1 MVLNRR
7 TEPMMVELPAHPT
20 PSIASAGTQLQR
32 LLRMAEVRPPLRTAV
47 VHPVDALSLSGAV
60 EAARRGL
67 IDPILI
73 GPMARVRGTAR
84 TAGLD
89 LDGLELIDVHHSH
102 EAAAR
107 ACELAARGEAAAIMK
122 GALHT
127 DELLEAVVA
136 TQSGLRTDRRMSHVF
151 VMDVPSYPRPLLISD
166 AALNVAPDLATKRD
180 IVQNAIDCA
189 HAMDIPAPRVAILS
203 AVETVNPKMIS
214 TLDAAALCKMADRGQ
229 IVGGLLDGPLAFDN
243 AISVEA
249 AEAKGI
255 HSEVAGRADIL
266 IVPDIESG
274 NMLAK
279 QLFYLSNAQSAG
291 IIMGARVP
299 IMLTSRSDP
308 EASRLASC
316 ALAILVSQH
325 KPAKYL
331 R

>member
-1 MVLNRR
+1 MTKEATNASRR
-7 TEPMMVELPAHPT
+7 EA
-20 PSIASAGTQLQR
+20 AGAQLRR
-32 LLRMAEVRPPLRTAV
+32 LMRMAETQAPLRTAV

-73 GPMARVRGTAR
+73 GPVSRIRAAAQA
-84 TAGLD
+84 AGLD
-89 LDGLELIDVHHSH
+89 LAGLDLVDVEHSH

-107 ACELAARGEAAAIMK
+107 ACQLAAEGRVAAIMK

-136 TQSGLRTDRRMSHVF
+136 RHSGLRTDRRMSHVF
-151 VMDVPSYPRPLLISD
+151 VLDVPSYPRPLLVSD
-166 AALNVAPDLATKRD
+166 AALNIAPDLAAKRD

-189 HAMDIPAPRVAILS
+189 HAMDIAEPRVAILS
-203 AVETVNPKMIS
+203 AVETVNPNMVS
-214 TLDAAALCKMADRGQ
+214 TLDAATLCKMADRGQ
-229 IVGGLLDGPLAFDN
+229 IVGGVLDGPLAFDN

-255 HSEVAGRADIL
+255 RSAVAGRADIL
-266 IVPDIESG
+266 IVPDIEAG

-291 IIMGARVP
+291 IVMGARVP
-299 IMLTSRSDP
+299 IILTSRSDP

-325 KPAKYL
+325 KPTKYV

>member
-1 MVLNRR
+1 M
-7 TEPMMVELPAHPT
+7 
-20 PSIASAGTQLQR
+20 
-32 LLRMAEVRPPLRTAV
+32 RMAEAQPPLRTAV
-47 VHPVDALSLSGAV
+47 VHPVDALSLTGAV

-67 IDPILI
+67 IEPLLI
-73 GPMARVRGTAR
+73 GPQARVRAAAAA
-84 TAGLD
+84 AGLD
-89 LDGLELIDVHHSH
+89 LDGLVLIDVEHSH
-102 EAAAR
+102 EAATR

-136 TQSGLRTDRRMSHVF
+136 QASGLRTDRRMSHVF
-151 VMDVPSYPRPLLISD
+151 VLDVPTYPRPLLVSD
-166 AALNVAPDLATKRD
+166 AALNIAPDLAAKRD

-189 HAMDIPAPRVAILS
+189 HAMDIAEPRVAILS
-203 AVETVNPKMIS
+203 AVETVNPKMVS

-229 IVGGLLDGPLAFDN
+229 IIGGVLDGPLAFDN
-243 AISVEA
+243 AISEAA

-255 HSEVAGRADIL
+255 RSPVAGRADIL

-291 IIMGARVP
+291 VVMGARVP

-308 EASRLASC
+308 AASRLASC

-325 KPAKYL
+325 KPAKYA

>member
-1 MVLNRR
+1 MAVESPILP
-7 TEPMMVELPAHPT
+7 EPK
-20 PSIASAGTQLQR
+20 AGTQLQR
-32 LLRMAEVRPPLRTAV
+32 LLRMAEAQPPLRTAV
-47 VHPVDALSLSGAV
+47 VHPVDALSLTGAV

-67 IDPILI
+67 IEPILI
-73 GPMARVRGTAR
+73 GPMARVRAAAE

-89 LDGLELIDVHHSH
+89 LQGLAIVDVEHSH
-102 EAAAR
+102 QAAAR
-107 ACELAARGEAAAIMK
+107 ACELASRGEVAAIMK

-127 DELLEAVVA
+127 DELLEAAVA
-136 TQSGLRTDRRMSHVF
+136 AQSGLRTERRMSHVF
-151 VMDVPSYPRPLLISD
+151 VLDVPTYPRPLLVSD
-166 AALNVAPDLATKRD
+166 AALNIAPDLASKRD

-189 HAMDIPAPRVAILS
+189 HAMDIPNPKVAILS
-203 AVETVNPKMIS
+203 AVETVNPRMVS

-229 IVGGLLDGPLAFDN
+229 IVGGVLDGPLAFDN

-249 AEAKGI
+249 AEVKGI
-255 HSEVAGRADIL
+255 RSPVAGRADIL

-291 IIMGARVP
+291 IVMGARVP
-299 IMLTSRSDP
+299 IILTSRSDP

-316 ALAILVSQH
+316 ALAILVAQH
-325 KPAKYL
+325 KPAKSL

>member
-1 MVLNRR
+1 MAIRS
-7 TEPMMVELPAHPT
+7 PT
-20 PSIASAGTQLQR
+20 SAAPDTVPAGTQLQR
-32 LLRMAEVRPPLRTAV
+32 LLRMVEARPPLRTAV
-47 VHPVDALSLSGAV
+47 VHPVDALSLTGAV
-60 EAARRGL
+60 EAARRNL
-67 IDPILI
+67 IEPILI
-73 GPMARVRGTAR
+73 GPIARIRSAAEG
-84 TAGLD
+84 AGLD
-89 LDGLELIDVHHSH
+89 LAGLEVLDVEHSH
-102 EAAAR
+102 QAATR
-107 ACELAARGEAAAIMK
+107 GCELAARGEAAAIMK

-136 TQSGLRTDRRMSHVF
+136 AQSGLRTDRRMSHVF
-151 VMDVPSYPRPLLISD
+151 VLDVPSYPRPLLVSD
-166 AALNVAPDLATKRD
+166 AALNIAPDLPTKRD

-189 HAMDIPAPRVAILS
+189 HAMNIPDPKVAILS
-203 AVETVNPKMIS
+203 AVETINPKMVS

-229 IVGGLLDGPLAFDN
+229 IVGGVLDGPLAFDN
-243 AISVEA
+243 AISMEA

-255 HSEVAGRADIL
+255 RSPVTGRADIL

-274 NMLAK
+274 NILAK
-279 QLFYLSNAQSAG
+279 QLFYLANAQSAG
-291 IIMGARVP
+291 IVMGARVP

>member
-1 MVLNRR
+1 
-7 TEPMMVELPAHPT
+7 
-20 PSIASAGTQLQR
+20 
-32 LLRMAEVRPPLRTAV
+32 MAEVRPPLRTAV
-47 VHPVDALSLSGAV
+47 VHPVDALSLCGAV

-67 IDPILI
+67 IEPLLI
-73 GPMARVRGTAR
+73 GPTARVRTAALA
-84 TAGLD
+84 AGLD
-89 LDGLELIDVHHSH
+89 LTGLQLIDVEHSH
-102 EAAAR
+102 QAAAR
-107 ACELAARGEAAAIMK
+107 ACELAAKGEAAAIMK

-127 DELLEAVVA
+127 DELLEAVVSGH
-136 TQSGLRTDRRMSHVF
+136 SGLRTDRRMSHVF
-151 VMDVPSYPRPLLISD
+151 VLDVPSYPRPLLVSD
-166 AALNVAPDLATKRD
+166 AALNIAPDLATKRD

-189 HAMDIPAPRVAILS
+189 QAMDIVEPKVAILS

-214 TLDAAALCKMADRGQ
+214 TIDAAALCKMADRGQ
-229 IVGGLLDGPLAFDN
+229 IVGGELDGPLAFDI
-243 AISVEA
+243 AISREA

-255 HSEVAGRADIL
+255 RSAVAGRADIL

-279 QLFYLSNAQSAG
+279 QLHYLSNAQSAG
-291 IIMGARVP
+291 IVMGARVP

-325 KPAKYL
+325 KPSKYI

>member
-1 MVLNRR
+1 VTKEPND
-7 TEPMMVELPAHPT
+7 TERSKA
-20 PSIASAGTQLQR
+20 AGTQLQR
-32 LLRMAEVRPPLRTAV
+32 LMRMAEAQPPLRTAV
-47 VHPVDALSLSGAV
+47 VHPVDALSITGAV

-67 IDPILI
+67 IEPILI
-73 GPMARVRGTAR
+73 GPAARVRAAAQA
-84 TAGLD
+84 AGLD
-89 LDGLELIDVHHSH
+89 LGGLELIDVEHSH
-102 EAAAR
+102 QAAAR
-107 ACELAARGEAAAIMK
+107 ACELAAKGEAAAIMK
-122 GALHT
+122 GALHS
-127 DELLEAVVA
+127 DELLEAVIA
-136 TQSGLRTDRRMSHVF
+136 GQSGLRTERRMSHVF
-151 VMDVPSYPRPLLISD
+151 VLDVPSYPRPLLVSD

-189 HAMDIPAPRVAILS
+189 HAMDIAEPKVAILS

-229 IVGGLLDGPLAFDN
+229 IVGGKLDGPLAFDN
-243 AISVEA
+243 AISLEA

-255 HSEVAGRADIL
+255 KSAVAGRADIL

-299 IMLTSRSDP
+299 IILTSRADP
-308 EASRLASC
+308 AASRLASC

-325 KPAKYL
+325 KPSKYV

>member
-1 MVLNRR
+1 MSSPISA
-7 TEPMMVELPAHPT
+7 EPETAQ
-20 PSIASAGTQLQR
+20 AGTQLQR
-32 LLRMAEVRPPLRTAV
+32 LLRMAESRPPLRTAV
-47 VHPVDALSLSGAV
+47 VHPVDALSLTGAV

-67 IDPILI
+67 IEPILI
-73 GPMARVRGTAR
+73 GPLARVRGAAE

-89 LDGLELIDVHHSH
+89 LEGLALIDVEHSH
-102 EAAAR
+102 EAATR

-136 TQSGLRTDRRMSHVF
+136 AHSGLRTERRMSHVF
-151 VMDVPSYPRPLLISD
+151 VLDVPSYPRPLLVSD
-166 AALNVAPDLATKRD
+166 AALNIAPDLATKRD

-189 HAMDIPAPRVAILS
+189 QAMNIANPRVAILS
-203 AVETVNPKMIS
+203 AVETVNPKMAS

-229 IVGGLLDGPLAFDN
+229 IVGGVLDGPLAFDN

-255 HSEVAGRADIL
+255 RSPVAGRADIL

-274 NMLAK
+274 NILAK
-279 QLFYLSNAQSAG
+279 QLFYLANAQSAG
-291 IIMGARVP
+291 IVMGARVP

>member
-1 MVLNRR
+1 MAA
-7 TEPMMVELPAHPT
+7 EAPADRKP
-20 PSIASAGTQLQR
+20 ASATGTQLQR
-32 LLRMAEVRPPLRTAV
+32 LMQMAQVGPPLRTAV
-47 VHPVDALSLSGAV
+47 VHPVDALSLTGAV
-60 EAARRGL
+60 EAARRGM
-67 IDPILI
+67 IEPVLI
-73 GPMARVRGTAR
+73 GPQARIRAAAAA
-84 TAGLD
+84 AGLD
-89 LDGLELIDVHHSH
+89 LAGLRLIDAEHSH

-107 ACELAARGEAAAIMK
+107 ACELAAGGEVAAIMK

-127 DELLEAVVA
+127 DELLDAVVEGR
-136 TQSGLRTDRRMSHVF
+136 SGLRTDRRMSHVF
-151 VMDVPSYPRPLLISD
+151 VLDVPSYPRPLLVSD
-166 AALNVAPDLATKRD
+166 AALNIAPDLATKRD

-189 HAMDIPAPRVAILS
+189 RAMQIAEPKVAILS
-203 AVETVNPKMIS
+203 AVETVNPKMVS
-214 TLDAAALCKMADRGQ
+214 TVDAAALCKMADRGQ

-243 AISVEA
+243 AISREA

-255 HSEVAGRADIL
+255 RSPVAGQADIL

-291 IIMGARVP
+291 IVMGARVP

-325 KPAKYL
+325 KPSKYV

>member
-1 MVLNRR
+1 MKSPISA
-7 TEPMMVELPAHPT
+7 EPGTAP
-20 PSIASAGTQLQR
+20 AGTQLQR
-32 LLRMAEVRPPLRTAV
+32 LLRMAEARPPLRTAV
-47 VHPVDALSLSGAV
+47 VHPVDALSLTGAV

-67 IDPILI
+67 IEPVLI
-73 GPMARVRGTAR
+73 GPIVRIRAAAEA
-84 TAGLD
+84 AGID
-89 LDGLELIDVHHSH
+89 LAGLELMDVEHSH
-102 EAAAR
+102 QAAAR
-107 ACELAARGEAAAIMK
+107 GCELAARGEAAAIMK

-136 TQSGLRTDRRMSHVF
+136 AQSGLRTERRMSHVF
-151 VMDVPSYPRPLLISD
+151 VLDVPSYPRPLLVSD
-166 AALNVAPDLATKRD
+166 AALNIAPDLQVKRD
-180 IVQNAIDCA
+180 IVQNAIDLA
-189 HAMDIPAPRVAILS
+189 HAMDIPGPRVAILS
-203 AVETVNPKMIS
+203 AVETVNPKMVS

-229 IVGGLLDGPLAFDN
+229 IVGGVLDGPLAFDN

-249 AEAKGI
+249 AAAKGI
-255 HSEVAGRADIL
+255 RSPVAGRADIL

-274 NMLAK
+274 NILAK
-279 QLFYLSNAQSAG
+279 QLFYLANAQSAG
-291 IIMGARVP
+291 IVMGARVP

>member
-1 MVLNRR
+1 MTKEATNASRR
-7 TEPMMVELPAHPT
+7 EA
-20 PSIASAGTQLQR
+20 AGAQLRR
-32 LLRMAEVRPPLRTAV
+32 LMRMAETQAPLRTAV

-67 IDPILI
+67 IEPILI
-73 GPMARVRGTAR
+73 GPVPRIRAAAQA
-84 TAGLD
+84 AGLD
-89 LDGLELIDVHHSH
+89 LAGLELVDVEHSH

-107 ACELAARGEAAAIMK
+107 ACELAAEGRVAAIMK

-136 TQSGLRTDRRMSHVF
+136 RRSGLRTDRRMSHVF
-151 VMDVPSYPRPLLISD
+151 VLDVPSYPRPLLVSD
-166 AALNVAPDLATKRD
+166 AALNVDPDLATKRD

-189 HAMDIPAPRVAILS
+189 HAMDIAEPKVAILS
-203 AVETVNPKMIS
+203 AVETVNPKMVS

-229 IVGGLLDGPLAFDN
+229 IVGGVLDGPLAFDN
-243 AISVEA
+243 AISLEA

-255 HSEVAGRADIL
+255 KSAVAGRADIL
-266 IVPDIESG
+266 IVPDIEAG

-291 IIMGARVP
+291 IVMGARVP
-299 IMLTSRSDP
+299 IILTSRSDP

-316 ALAILVSQH
+316 ALAILVGQH
-325 KPAKYL
+325 KPTKYI